1 MLLMSSRREPRLR
14 LLQLLLLLLANQLSQ
29 WAWSQPVDQKVCS
42 RREEV
47 QGDRLMS
54 FMDDVI
60 EYPPNY
66 PPSHTHSP
74 STFTFTHSP
83 LHILTHTHSPSCPHT
98 PSPSEHT
105 KVAPLTSSLSVFDP
119 FKPATPTSTQQLS
132 SSNMACKQFIVGSW
146 QEEVSHCRMAN
157 SCCNITECSFSL

>member
-74 STFTFTHSP
+74 SIFTFTHAPLHILTHTPSP
-83 LHILTHTHSPSCPHT
+83 LHILTHTHTHT
-98 PSPSEHT
+98 PSPLHILTHPPQST
-105 KVAPLTSSLSVFDP
+105 PRLLPLPPASPCLTHSNRPHPHPHSS
-119 FKPATPTSTQQLS
+119 
-132 SSNMACKQFIVGSW
+132 
-146 QEEVSHCRMAN
+146 
-157 SCCNITECSFSL
+157 